1 MGAIVVAI
9 VVGLV
14 AVGLV
19 IAVVVLASLALAGLK
34 VVNAAHDGGSWLVN
48 KRQQWRTRQVSR

>member
-19 IAVVVLASLALAGLK
+19 VGIVVLSALALAGMK
-34 VVNAAHDGGSWLVN
+34 AVNAAHESRSWFIN
-48 KRQQWRTRQVSR
+48 RRRRI

>member
-1 MGAIVVAI
+1 MGAIVVAM

-19 IAVVVLASLALAGLK
+19 VAIVIFSALALAGMK
-34 VVNAAHDGGSWLVN
+34 AVNAAHEGRSWFVN
-48 KRQQWRTRQVSR
+48 RRRRS

>member
-1 MGAIVVAI
+1 MGAIVVAM

-19 IAVVVLASLALAGLK
+19 VGLVIFSALAVAGLK
-34 VVNAAHDGGSWLVN
+34 AVNAAHESRSWFVN
-48 KRQQWRTRQVSR
+48 RRHRS

>member
-9 VVGLV
+9 FVGLV

-19 IAVVVLASLALAGLK
+19 AGLLVLSVLAIAGLK
-34 VVNAAHDGGSWLVN
+34 AINAAHDGSTW
-48 KRQQWRTRQVSR
+48 VSDRLQRRRAT

>member
-9 VVGLV
+9 LIALC

-19 IAVVVLASLALAGLK
+19 GLIIVFSALAIAGLK
-34 VVNAAHDGGSWLVN
+34 ALNAAHDSGTWFVN
-48 KRQQWRTRQVSR
+48 RLQQRHSR

>member
-1 MGAIVVAI
+1 MGAIVVAM

-19 IAVVVLASLALAGLK
+19 VGIVIFSALALAGMK
-34 VVNAAHDGGSWLVN
+34 AVNAAHESRSWFIN
-48 KRQQWRTRQVSR
+48 RRRS

>member
-9 VVGLV
+9 MVGLV

-19 IAVVVLASLALAGLK
+19 IGLVVASAFAIAGLK
-34 VVNAAHDGGSWLVN
+34 AVNAAHDGGAWLAN
-48 KRQQWRTRQVSR
+48 RRQQRRES

>member
-1 MGAIVVAI
+1 MGAIVVAM

-19 IAVVVLASLALAGLK
+19 VGIVIFSALALAGMK
-34 VVNAAHDGGSWLVN
+34 AVNAAHESRSWFVN
-48 KRQQWRTRQVSR
+48 RRRS

>member
-9 VVGLV
+9 AVGLV

-19 IAVVVLASLALAGLK
+19 VGLVVLSAFALAGLK
-34 VVNAAHDGGSWLVN
+34 VMNAAHDGRSWFID
-48 KRQQWRTRQVSR
+48 RWQQRHLH